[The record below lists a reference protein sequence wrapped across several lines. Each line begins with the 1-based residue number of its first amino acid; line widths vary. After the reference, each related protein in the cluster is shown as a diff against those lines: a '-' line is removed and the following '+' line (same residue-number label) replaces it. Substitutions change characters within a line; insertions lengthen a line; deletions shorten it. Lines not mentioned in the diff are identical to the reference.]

1 MIMSVDL
8 PAAEVAHAM
17 PGRTRLRLPDRRG
30 DAAFFASMASGLLS
44 LPGVFD
50 VETRPLTGSVLI
62 AHFNPLDELGDAA
75 RTAGLFNLRPAPV
88 APSLDLKVEFD
99 PKLIVALA
107 LAGLAI
113 WQISREKVVP
123 PALTLLWYASNLG
136 GLWRPNG
143 MTDGE

>member
-1 MIMSVDL
+1 MSVDL

-17 PGRTRLRLPDRRG
+17 PGRTRLRLPDHRG
-30 DAAFFASMASGLLS
+30 DAAFFASVTSGLLS

-62 AHFNPLDELGDAA
+62 AHLNPLEELGDAA
-75 RTAGLFNLRPAPV
+75 RTAGLFNLRSAPV
-88 APSLDLKVEFD
+88 PPSLDPKVEFD
-99 PKLIVALA
+99 PKLIFALA

-136 GLWRPNG
+136 GLWRHNG
-143 MTDGE
+143 MADGE

>member
-1 MIMSVDL
+1 MSIDL

-17 PGRTRLRLPDRRG
+17 PGRTRLRLAERRG
-30 DAAFFASMASGLLS
+30 DAVFFASVANGLLS

-75 RTAGLFNLRPAPV
+75 RTSGLFDLRSSPV
-88 APSLDLKVEFD
+88 APTLDLKVEFD
-99 PKLIVALA
+99 PKLIVAFA
-107 LAGLAI
+107 LAGLAL
-113 WQISREKVVP
+113 WQISRDKVVP
-123 PALTLLWYASNLG
+123 PALTLLWYASSLG
-136 GLWRPNG
+136 GLWRDNG

>member
-1 MIMSVDL
+1 MSIDL

-30 DAAFFASMASGLLS
+30 DAAFFAAVASGLSS

-50 VETRPLTGSVLI
+50 VETRPLTGSVLV
-62 AHFNPLDELGDAA
+62 AHFNPLDELGDTA
-75 RTAGLFNLRPAPV
+75 RAAGLFNLRSASI
-88 APSLDLKVEFD
+88 APSPDSKVEFN

-107 LAGLAI
+107 LAGLAL

-136 GLWRPNG
+136 GLWRHEG